1 MKGRTMNSLIQ
12 RNRQLQYLF
21 IALLLV
27 GFAITQ
33 SAMGLDTGG
42 REPLNRIRNKP
53 PNHPEFRV
61 KLDQNVPC
69 AFGNERVQLNGTLQL
84 HFETINGVAHPKP
97 MASRLEATGTGQ
109 SSHRTYVAIST
120 PIAADVD
127 NVRKVLGETHG
138 HLDLEFKV
146 VANPNPQGQA
156 DVCPGCVFQFTLKY
170 SIHYSALAKVLDI
183 FGTQQ
188 VLCP

>member
-42 REPLNRIRNKP
+42 REPLGKRIPNKP
-53 PNHPEFRV
+53 PNHPDFRV
-61 KLDQNVPC
+61 TLNQFVPSPC
-69 AFGNERVQLNGTLQL
+69 AGEKVQLNGTLQL
-84 HFETINGVAHPKP
+84 HFETINGVAHPKLG
-97 MASRLEATGTGQ
+97 AARLEATGTGQ
-109 SSHRTYVAIST
+109 SSGRTYVAIST
-120 PIAADVD
+120 PIESRVE
-127 NVRKVLGETHG
+127 NVTRVLESTHG
-138 HLDLEFKV
+138 HWILKFKV
-146 VANPNPQGQA
+146 VACQS
-156 DVCPGCVFQFTLKY
+156 CVFQFTLNY

>member
-1 MKGRTMNSLIQ
+1 MKGRTMNPLIQ
-12 RNRQLQYLF
+12 RNRQLPYLF

-27 GFAITQ
+27 GFAVTQ

-42 REPLNRIRNKP
+42 RTTLNRIRDKP

-69 AFGNERVQLNGTLQL
+69 VFGNERVQLNGTLQL

-97 MASRLEATGTGQ
+97 LPSRLEATGTGE

-120 PIAADVD
+120 PFFTDVD
-127 NVRKVLGETHG
+127 SGGKVG
-138 HLDLEFKV
+138 
-146 VANPNPQGQA
+146 
-156 DVCPGCVFQFTLKY
+156 
-170 SIHYSALAKVLDI
+170 
-183 FGTQQ
+183 
-188 VLCP
+188 